1 MLNEAIELYS
11 SMRKDDF
18 ITSTQSVNRLLR
30 TLVDLLQA
38 RFHSL
43 LTVIVGS
50 SIWLNVVTY
59 EEAIQ
64 AAVMLKDLD
73 KGFELMK
80 SMEKDGMGPSVFA
93 YNLILGGLCK
103 VHVLL

>member
-18 ITSTQSVNRLLR
+18 ITSTHSVNRLLR
-30 TLVDLLQA
+30 TL
-38 RFHSL
+38 
-43 LTVIVGS
+43 
-50 SIWLNVVTY
+50 
-59 EEAIQ
+59 AIQ

-73 KGFELMK
+73 KGFEFMK

-93 YNLILGGLCK
+93 YNL
-103 VHVLL
+103 LLS

>member
-18 ITSTQSVNRLLR
+18 ITSTHSVNRLLR

-50 SIWLNVVTY
+50 K
-59 EEAIQ
+59 AIQ

-73 KGFELMK
+73 KGFEFMK

-93 YNLILGGLCK
+93 YNL
-103 VHVLL
+103 LLS